1 MGSDVNDLIASWRPP
16 SDVYRL
22 PNGKKMYTWMF
33 DGGAVAVPIGD
44 AAYAVNR
51 YCKTTFTVNKR
62 GYIVDWR
69 FEGNACRQ

>member
-51 YCKTTFTVNKR
+51 YC
-62 GYIVDWR
+62 
-69 FEGNACRQ
+69 